1 MAWTIAKKRRKQR
14 VGERRFVSFSNL
26 QFLGIELK
34 KESSVLSE
42 NVELLNFFFEKYSL
56 ARLLGFQM

>member
-14 VGERRFVSFSNL
+14 VGGRRFVSFYNL

-42 NVELLNFFFEKYSL
+42 NVGLLNFFFEKCSL